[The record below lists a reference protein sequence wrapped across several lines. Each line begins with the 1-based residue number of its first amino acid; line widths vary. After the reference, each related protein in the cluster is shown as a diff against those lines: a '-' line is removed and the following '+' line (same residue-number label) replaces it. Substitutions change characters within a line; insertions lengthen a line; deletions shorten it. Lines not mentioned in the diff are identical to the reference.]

1 MPTIP
6 YKNSFGQKVKGTTTI
21 VGNNCAWGARALQ
34 WWYHSKGLQG
44 IEYKDIFK
52 ETGADVGTLAHKLIT
67 DYWLKQV
74 ILPDHGDKLYEGFS
88 EEQLSLALQAL
99 DSFTKWQNNIR
110 FEPYAM
116 EINMVSEKYQYGLT
130 PDIIG
135 RFPDG
140 LALVDLK
147 TGNGIYDSHV
157 LQMAAYF
164 QGWHEVHPDEPL
176 TEGIHVLRIGKENA
190 NFTHHWWQ
198 SLPPEAWE
206 AFMLCKRL
214 DEIHPVIEALIK

>member
-1 MPTIP
+1 MATIP
-6 YKNSFGQKVKGTTTI
+6 YKNSLGQKVKGTTTI
-21 VGNNCAWGARALQ
+21 LGNNCAWGSR
-34 WWYHSKGLQG
+34 GLQYWYWQKGFEG

-52 ETGADVGTLAHKLIT
+52 QTGADIGTCAHALIT
-67 DYWLKQV
+67 DYHLKNV
-74 ILPDHGDKLYEGFS
+74 AIPGSWEGLLPDDFNKS
-88 EEQLSLALQAL
+88 VQAL
-99 DSFTKWQNNIR
+99 ESFRKWQQNMK

-135 RFPDG
+135 RFPGG

-147 TGNGIYDSHV
+147 TGNSIYDSHV

-164 QGWHEVHPDEPL
+164 HGWHEVHPDELL

-198 SLPPEAWE
+198 ALPPEALE
-206 AFMLCKRL
+206 AFLLCKRL
-214 DEIHPVIEALIK
+214 DDIHPIIEGLIK

>member
-6 YKNSFGQKVKGTTTI
+6 YKNSLGQKVKGTTTI
-21 VGNNCAWGARALQ
+21 LGNNLAWGTRGLMYWHWQ
-34 WWYHSKGLQG
+34 KGFEG
-44 IEYKDIFK
+44 IDYKDIFK
-52 ETGADVGTLAHKLIT
+52 ATGADIGTCGHALIT
-67 DYWLKQV
+67 DYHLKSKDIPEV
-74 ILPDHGDKLYEGFS
+74 WPGLLPEEYEK
-88 EEQLSLALQAL
+88 AKQAL
-99 DSFTKWQNNIR
+99 ESFQKWQKNMR

-116 EINMVSEKYQYGLT
+116 EVNMVSEAGQYGLT

-147 TGNGIYDSHV
+147 TGNAIYDSHV

-164 QGWHEVHPDEPL
+164 QGWHELHPDEPL

-190 NFTHHWWQ
+190 NFTHHWWET
-198 SLPPEAWE
+198 LPPEAFE
-206 AFMLCKRL
+206 AFMLCRRL
-214 DEIHPVIEALIK
+214 DEIHPLIEALIK